1 MTLTTSTQIVA
12 AAQGLVIF
20 TAMRAGMWNSGGSG
34 ILVARR
40 PDGGWSAPSAILL
53 HSAALEFLVAVDI
66 YDCVIVANTRSALE
80 SLRSSRCTLL
90 PDHGAAVG
98 PVVEDGEYIAVDEP
112 LPPMWTYL
120 KKRGYYVD
128 APIDGA
134 VITERAGENERFYGG
149 RLGVG
154 DILARK
160 PKQSSGDVK
169 ALIETIKFAQGDRN
183 ADERSMPT
191 EPSPGHVPFERPDR
205 IFGMPDG
212 DDPDP
217 FGVRALVLEG
227 IDIREAGSKTR
238 PSSEQFEYRPSPT
251 SPIFQTFQHRRSL
264 SSLSGRARDSY
275 SRRRCSVDR
284 SVQMMDT
291 ATQTAPSSM
300 DDLQEV
306 DEHHLTE
313 SPLNIDGE
321 PKTMVDVDA
330 VLDEGLTDEPVEIH
344 EEEVQAKAA
353 PRTITKARLIT
364 ISKKLPPPL
373 PSRSPA
379 RRKLVINS
387 REAVD
392 FHVHRNGLSTPSA
405 SPVSEGSG
413 VDRDQPGEAP
423 KFVPNGVM
431 YLYTPPASPE
441 QDEPSRMGSIDEAF
455 VTGEAEDSTSAVVEG
470 MAILTGASKTAA
482 VQSEAADDLPCPVQG
497 LGIRLGNPSPAHVYA
512 EQEKRAASTT
522 TTTTTTMTDS
532 GTQA

>member
-12 AAQGLVIF
+12 AAQGLAIF

-34 ILVARR
+34 ILIARR

-53 HSAALEFLVAVDI
+53 HSAALEFLVGVDI

-90 PDHGAAVG
+90 SDHGAAVG
-98 PVVEDGEYIAVDEP
+98 PVIEDGGYIAVDDP

-120 KKRGYYVD
+120 KNRGYYVD

-134 VITERAGENERFYGG
+134 VVTERADENERFYGE

-154 DILARK
+154 DILAMK
-160 PKQSSGDVK
+160 PKQSFGDVK
-169 ALIETIKFAQGDRN
+169 ALIETIKSAQGDRT

-191 EPSPGHVPFERPDR
+191 EPSPGHVPLERPDR
-205 IFGMPDG
+205 IFGVPDG

-227 IDIREAGSKTR
+227 IDIREAGSKSR

-251 SPIFQTFQHRRSL
+251 SPIFQTFQHRRSM

-275 SRRRCSVDR
+275 GRRRSVDR

-291 ATQTAPSSM
+291 ATQTAPTSM
-300 DDLQEV
+300 DDLHEV

-313 SPLNIDGE
+313 SPSNVGGE
-321 PKTMVDVDA
+321 PKTVADVDTL
-330 VLDEGLTDEPVEIH
+330 LDHGLTDEPVEVH
-344 EEEVQAKAA
+344 EEEVQATAA
-353 PRTITKARLIT
+353 PRTVTKARLIT
-364 ISKKLPPPL
+364 IPKKLPPSL

-387 REAVD
+387 REAAN
-392 FHVHRNGLSTPSA
+392 FHVRRNGLSTPSA

-413 VDRDQPGEAP
+413 VEGDQPCEASKFAP
-423 KFVPNGVM
+423 KGVM
-431 YLYTPPASPE
+431 YVYTPPTSPE
-441 QDEPSRMGSIDEAF
+441 QDKPSRMGSIDEAF
-455 VTGEAEDSTSAVVEG
+455 ATGEAEDPASTAAEEMAAV
-470 MAILTGASKTAA
+470 TGASKTAA
-482 VQSEAADDLPCPVQG
+482 VRDKAADDLPCPVQG
-497 LGIRLGNPSPAHVYA
+497 LGIRLGNPAPARVHA
-512 EQEKRAASTT
+512 EQEKPAAP
-522 TTTTTTMTDS
+522 TTTMTDS
-532 GTQA
+532 ETQA